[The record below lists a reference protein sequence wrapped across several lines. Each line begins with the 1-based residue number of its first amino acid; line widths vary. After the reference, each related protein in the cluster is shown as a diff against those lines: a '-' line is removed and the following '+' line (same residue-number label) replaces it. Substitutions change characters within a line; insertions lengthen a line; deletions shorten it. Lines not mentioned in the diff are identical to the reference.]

1 MSIQRINAQE
11 AHEKMSE
18 GVPYVDVRTMMEFE
32 AGHPE
37 GSYHIPFGVPEPRS
51 GMMMLNPDFVPL
63 MVAHFD
69 KESPVLLGC
78 KAGGRSAHAA
88 HLLTQEGFTNLIDV
102 GPGWSGGPDGSGQ
115 YAPGWA
121 NCGLPFSRGDGG
133 ERSFE
138 SLREA
143 LEED

>member
-1 MSIQRINAQE
+1 MNIQRINVHE
-11 AHEKMSE
+11 AHEKMEE
-18 GVPYVDVRTMMEFE
+18 GVPYVDVRTSMEFE

-63 MVAHFD
+63 MKAHFD
-69 KESPVLLGC
+69 KDAPILLGC

-88 HLLTQEGFTNLIDV
+88 HLLAQEGFTNLIDV

-115 YAPGWA
+115 YSAGWSSFD
-121 NCGLPFSRGDGG
+121 LPTATGDGG

-138 SLREA
+138 SLRDA
-143 LEED
+143 LEDE